1 MVVIWVAHYSAAIS
15 FPRGKQVDPVLCA
28 LLDRLQPRWV
38 VGYHEHDSLLQHIF
52 DEELSEEDRKQ
63 AWDNYKAQMDAETGV
78 YNLKALQSHLDQGP
92 QTYQNAFAVQPIG
105 QQTQAANNILSV
117 LQTSISKVRTLNKLQ
132 EDKNKLSGLLSQ
144 VPVPNQGPIKGELA
158 RLKEQ
163 IATEYTAVAES
174 IKNVNR
180 FLTSCHSGNIVLDTY
195 LSQNINYLRSIL
207 ADELQ
212 KMKTSG
218 GYTQQQHS
226 NGPTTYSP
234 MQTQSKPGMNP
245 ANQGFPRGPLL

>member
-1 MVVIWVAHYSAAIS
+1 M
-15 FPRGKQVDPVLCA
+15 
-28 LLDRLQPRWV
+28 
-38 VGYHEHDSLLQHIF
+38 GYHEHDSLLQHIF

-92 QTYQNAFAVQPIG
+92 QTSQGAFAVQPIG

-117 LQTSISKVRTLNKLQ
+117 LQSAISKVRTLNKLQ
-132 EDKNKLSGLLSQ
+132 EDKTKFSNLLPQ
-144 VPVPNQGPIKGELA
+144 VPEARQGPIKEELA
-158 RLKEQ
+158 RLKHQ
-163 IATEYTAVAES
+163 ISTEYIAVAES

-180 FLTSCHSGNIVLDTY
+180 FLTSCHSGNIVLDTF

-207 ADELQ
+207 SDELQ

-218 GYTQQQHS
+218 GLPQQQHS
-226 NGPTTYSP
+226 NGPTYSS
-234 MQTQSKPGMNP
+234 MQAQSKPGMKIMHQP
-245 ANQGFPRGPLL
+245 FPRGPL